1 PIRPAPLRTSP
12 WPPPPERIRGRVGT
26 VPSAPPPTRS
36 WRTGGRSRTIT
47 RSVPT
52 IGRGWSRR
60 SERWAGTCCVRSRPL
75 LTRRGSSTP
84 ASSFPRPPGDHRGR
98 VSSAPVGLLVELTSQ
113 LLAEGSHEL
122 ELLLFVV
129 TTFQRVADVH
139 RRVGGEESGRGR
151 AQALVIRLVE
161 YGVAAVTG
169 GEFGP
174 VDAFEAVEL
183 LTPPVSVLE
192 VFDEFFGV
200 GTQVLHDT
208 FVLGVVEGDV
218 DPQRRVEGPVLVVL
232 LGVGGLLGAA
242 RQDAFDPF
250 QVAFLRVLVLVDV
263 FVVVQVLTL
272 DPGTLGVR
280 EVVDDVVEQLTTGR
294 QRGVGA
300 TAEEVP
306 HHQATRDEKDDHGDG
321 DADEE
326 GAYTRVPR
334 WSGWA
339 RRTGHAWSRWSA
351 GRTGRTGRWW
361 GEPGPTRRHV
371 LSTRLLRTVPA
382 VLALGLPRL

>member
-1 PIRPAPLRTSP
+1 
-12 WPPPPERIRGRVGT
+12 
-26 VPSAPPPTRS
+26 
-36 WRTGGRSRTIT
+36 
-47 RSVPT
+47 
-52 IGRGWSRR
+52 
-60 SERWAGTCCVRSRPL
+60 
-75 LTRRGSSTP
+75 
-84 ASSFPRPPGDHRGR
+84 
-98 VSSAPVGLLVELTSQ
+98 
-113 LLAEGSHEL
+113 EL

-174 VDAFEAVEL
+174 VDEFEAVEL

-300 TAEEVP
+300 TADEVP

-326 GAYTRVPR
+326 GACTRVP
-334 WSGWA
+334 GWNGW
-339 RRTGHAWSRWSA
+339 TGHAWSQWLPGWA
-351 GRTGRTGRWW
+351 GWAGRWW

-371 LSTRLLRTVPA
+371 LSTRLVRAVLA
-382 VLALGLPRL
+382 VLALGLPRLSPYVVTGPVGLPVLGDVGRPITRWAGERLLTGAPWECSVIGGVSAHRCRGRETPRCSAGTDPRPHLLTGLVVTRYFTGAPPHWRTPERRP